1 MKSHESPSP
10 KKQSR
15 ESGMEGNCQWQV
27 TQNVKKESIVFRN
40 EEIFDDVKPLYK
52 DSEHQLL
59 YKLLSMLR
67 SNDSW
72 VIRECK

>member
-1 MKSHESPSP
+1 
-10 KKQSR
+10 
-15 ESGMEGNCQWQV
+15 MEGNCQWQV